1 MPVWWTKRSLP
12 LSSGVMKP
20 KPLSSLNHLTVPVA
34 MMVLHG
40 VCALRTP
47 RKLLR
52 QTTAGAEHCVVERG
66 APNLRSRAYSKDR
79 RPPSRRAPAAITS
92 VLGHEDEVLHDD
104 PLVGVRGAGER
115 ADRAP
120 GDGLDGGDEL
130 LGGRDLEEHPGL
142 AGALLVA
149 HLDHRALGGKQRV
162 VHDAQ
167 QRVRA
172 GEVALRL
179 RRAAAE
185 LLLVQG
191 HHGVGHV
198 LQEPLARRRA
208 RLDIGAGV
216 GHDRPLLS
224 LWEQAAKGWRKMK
237 TRKRR
242 LPCAV

>member
-34 MMVLHG
+34 MMFLHG

-52 QTTAGAEHCVVERG
+52 QRLRARTLCRRAR
-66 APNLRSRAYSKDR
+66 APDLRSRAYREDR
-79 RPPSRRAPAAITS
+79 RPPSNCARRRRSTS
-92 VLGHEDEVLHDD
+92 ALGHEDEVLDDD
-104 PLVGVRGAGER
+104 PVVGVRGAGER
-115 ADRAP
+115 ADGAP

-130 LGGRDLEEHPGL
+130 LGGRDLEEHPRL
-142 AGALLVA
+142 ADALLLA

-162 VHDAQ
+162 VHDAE
-167 QRVRA
+167 QRVGA

-191 HHGVGHV
+191 HHRVGDV

-216 GHDRPLLS
+216 GHAAPLLS

-242 LPCAV
+242 LPCPV